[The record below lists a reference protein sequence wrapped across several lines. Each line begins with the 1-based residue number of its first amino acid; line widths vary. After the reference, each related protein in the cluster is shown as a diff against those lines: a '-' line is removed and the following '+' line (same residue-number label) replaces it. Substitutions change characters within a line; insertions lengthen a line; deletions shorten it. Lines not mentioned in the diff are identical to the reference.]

1 MATKVRIIFY
11 IWLNFTDY
19 LAFSLFLLTFAAVMN
34 RIALLVVSF
43 MASLMVC
50 AQAIYD
56 PKCVTMM
63 DAPLEGADS
72 AFIPALKSVG
82 FVPVENDDEEEG
94 TYHFTGDF
102 YGIKDARL
110 EVTVNDKTKLLS
122 EATVTCG
129 PYRTRELYERNQKYL
144 LGKLQ
149 REWGNFK
156 AKGDGSLYILTDY
169 GYIRQSITLH
179 ENGAHSI
186 TYYYLNMA
194 PYYKDVS
201 NMGLKGFVQEV
212 ITENPVAE
220 NPIEHFDEMGK
231 IESTELT
238 DRKYNQVGY
247 LISAAIT
254 DGGEKKLITYEY
266 NDEGNLKRTIQT
278 NTVSG
283 LKLVTE
289 YKWNDDGEMVQQSQ
303 KAFDKTNECIMSVT
317 MKYDIQERDDNDNW
331 TKTNLHITNWL
342 KGQRAQTMEVVQTRT
357 ISYWD
362 ED

>member
-1 MATKVRIIFY
+1 MAISF
-11 IWLNFTDY
+11 
-19 LAFSLFLLTFAAVMN
+19 FLLTFAAVMN

-43 MASLMVC
+43 MTSLMVC

-56 PKCVTMM
+56 PKCITMM
-63 DAPLEGADS
+63 DAPLEGTDS

-110 EVTVNDKTKLLS
+110 EVTVNDKTKLFS

-169 GYIRQSITLH
+169 GYIRQSVTLH

-186 TYYYLNMA
+186 SYYYLNMS

-231 IESTELT
+231 IESAELT
-238 DRKYNQVGY
+238 ERKYNQVGY
-247 LISAAIT
+247 LISAT
-254 DGGEKKLITYEY
+254 TTESGEKKLITYEY

-283 LKLVTE
+283 LKLVID
-289 YKWNDDGEMVQQSQ
+289 YKWNDDGEMSQQSQ
-303 KAFDKTNECIMSVT
+303 KAFDKNNECIMSVT
-317 MKYDIQERDDNDNW
+317 MKYNIEERDDNDNW
-331 TKTNLHITNWL
+331 TKNTLHITNWL

-362 ED
+362 EE

>member
-1 MATKVRIIFY
+1 M
-11 IWLNFTDY
+11 
-19 LAFSLFLLTFAAVMN
+19 AFSLFLLTFAVVMKK
-34 RIALLVVSF
+34 IGLLVF
-43 MASLMVC
+43 MLMAAMMVWS
-50 AQAIYD
+50 QAIYD
-56 PKCVTMM
+56 PKCITLM
-63 DAPLEGADS
+63 DAPLEGTDS
-72 AFIPALKSVG
+72 AFVPALKAIG
-82 FVPVENDDEEEG
+82 FQLVEGENDDD
-94 TYHFTGDF
+94 TYHFKGDY

-110 EVTVNDKTKLLS
+110 EVSVNDKTKMLS

-149 REWGNFK
+149 REFGNFK

-169 GYIRQSITLH
+169 GYIRQTITLH

-186 TYYYLNMA
+186 SYYYLNMS

-231 IESTELT
+231 IESLELT
-238 DRKYNQVGY
+238 DRRYNQVGY
-247 LISAAIT
+247 LISAT
-254 DGGEKKLITYEY
+254 LTEGGEEKQITYDY
-266 NDEGNLKRTIQT
+266 NDDGNLKRTIQT
-278 NTVSG
+278 NMVSG
-283 LKLVTE
+283 LKLVTD
-289 YKWNDDGEMVQQSQ
+289 YKYDDDGEMTQQSQ
-303 KAFDKTNECIMSVT
+303 KAFDKDNECIMSVT
-317 MKYDIQERDDNDNW
+317 MKYNIEERDDNDNW
-331 TKTNLHITNWL
+331 TKNTLHITNWL

>member
-1 MATKVRIIFY
+1 M
-11 IWLNFTDY
+11 
-19 LAFSLFLLTFAAVMN
+19 AFSLFLFTFAVVMKK
-34 RIALLVVSF
+34 IGLLVF
-43 MASLMVC
+43 MLLAAMMVWS
-50 AQAIYD
+50 QAIYD
-56 PKCVTMM
+56 PKCITLM
-63 DAPLEGADS
+63 DAPLEGTDS
-72 AFIPALKSVG
+72 AFVPALKAIG
-82 FVPVENDDEEEG
+82 FQLVEGENDDD
-94 TYHFTGDF
+94 TYHFKGDY

-110 EVTVNDKTKLLS
+110 EVSVNDKTKMLS

-156 AKGDGSLYILTDY
+156 AKGDGSLYVLTDY

-186 TYYYLNMA
+186 SYYYLNMS
-194 PYYKDVS
+194 PYFKDVS

-231 IESTELT
+231 LESQELT
-238 DRKYNQVGY
+238 DRHYNQVGY
-247 LISAAIT
+247 LISAT
-254 DGGEKKLITYEY
+254 LTEGGEQKQITYDY
-266 NDEGNLKRTIQT
+266 NDDGNLKRTIQT
-278 NTVSG
+278 NMVSG
-283 LKLVTE
+283 LKLVTD
-289 YKWNDDGEMVQQSQ
+289 YKWDDDGEMTQQSQ
-303 KAFDKTNECIMSVT
+303 KAFDKDNECIMSVT
-317 MKYDIQERDDNDNW
+317 MKYNIEERDDNDTW
-331 TKTNLHITNWL
+331 TKNTLHITNWL

>member
-1 MATKVRIIFY
+1 M
-11 IWLNFTDY
+11 
-19 LAFSLFLLTFAAVMN
+19 AFSLFLLTFAVVMKK
-34 RIALLVVSF
+34 IGLLVF
-43 MASLMVC
+43 MLMAAMMVWS
-50 AQAIYD
+50 QAIYD
-56 PKCVTMM
+56 PKCITLM
-63 DAPLEGADS
+63 DAPLEGTDS
-72 AFIPALKSVG
+72 AFVPALKAIG
-82 FVPVENDDEEEG
+82 FQLVEGENDDD
-94 TYHFTGDF
+94 TYHFKGDY

-110 EVTVNDKTKLLS
+110 EVSVNDKTKMLS

-156 AKGDGSLYILTDY
+156 AKGDGSLYVLTDY

-186 TYYYLNMA
+186 SYYYLNMS
-194 PYYKDVS
+194 PYFKDVS

-231 IESTELT
+231 LESQELT
-238 DRKYNQVGY
+238 DRHYNQVGY
-247 LISAAIT
+247 LISAT
-254 DGGEKKLITYEY
+254 LTEGGEQKQITYDY
-266 NDEGNLKRTIQT
+266 NDDGNLKRTIQT
-278 NTVSG
+278 NMVSG
-283 LKLVTE
+283 LKLVTD
-289 YKWNDDGEMVQQSQ
+289 YKYDDDGEMTQQSQ
-303 KAFDKTNECIMSVT
+303 KAFDKDNECIMSVT
-317 MKYDIQERDDNDNW
+317 MKYNIEERDDNDNW
-331 TKTNLHITNWL
+331 TKNTLHITNWL

>member
-1 MATKVRIIFY
+1 M
-11 IWLNFTDY
+11 
-19 LAFSLFLLTFAAVMN
+19 AFSLFLVTFAHVMKKIGLFVFLLLAVQ
-34 RIALLVVSF
+34 
-43 MASLMVC
+43 MAWC
-50 AQAIYD
+50 QAIYD
-56 PKCVTMM
+56 PKCIMLM
-63 DAPLEGADS
+63 DAPLEGTDS

-82 FVPVENDDEEEG
+82 FSPVLGENEDG
-94 TYHFTGDF
+94 TYHFKGDF

-110 EVTVNDKTKLLS
+110 EVTVNDKTKMLS

-156 AKGDGSLYILTDY
+156 AKGDGSLYVLTEY
-169 GYIRQSITLH
+169 GYIRQTITLH
-179 ENGAHSI
+179 ENGSHSI
-186 TYYYLNMA
+186 NYYYLNMS

-201 NMGLKGFVQEV
+201 NMGMKGFVQEV

-220 NPIEHFDEMGK
+220 NPIEHFDELGK
-231 IESTELT
+231 LESTELT

-247 LISAAIT
+247 LISALLT
-254 DGGEKKLITYEY
+254 EGGEKKQIAYEY
-266 NDEGNLKRTIQT
+266 NDDGNLKRTTQI
-278 NTVSG
+278 NMVSG
-283 LKLVTE
+283 LKLVTD
-289 YKWNDDGEMVQQSQ
+289 YKWNDDGEMSQQSQ
-303 KAFDKTNECIMSVT
+303 KAFDKDNECIMSVT
-317 MKYDIQERDDNDNW
+317 MKYNIEERDDNDNW
-331 TKTNLHITNWL
+331 IKNTLHITNWL

>member
-1 MATKVRIIFY
+1 ME
-11 IWLNFTDY
+11 
-19 LAFSLFLLTFAAVMN
+19 FSLFLLTFAVVMKK
-34 RIALLVVSF
+34 IGLLVF
-43 MASLMVC
+43 MLMAAMMVWS
-50 AQAIYD
+50 QAIYD
-56 PKCVTMM
+56 PKCITLM
-63 DAPLEGADS
+63 DAPLEGTDS
-72 AFIPALKSVG
+72 AFVPALKAIG
-82 FVPVENDDEEEG
+82 FQLVEGENDDD
-94 TYHFTGDF
+94 TYHFKGDY

-110 EVTVNDKTKLLS
+110 EVSVNDKTKMLS

-156 AKGDGSLYILTDY
+156 AKGDGSLYVLTDY

-186 TYYYLNMA
+186 SYYYLNMS
-194 PYYKDVS
+194 PYFKDVS

-231 IESTELT
+231 LESQELT
-238 DRKYNQVGY
+238 DRHYNQVGY
-247 LISAAIT
+247 LISAT
-254 DGGEKKLITYEY
+254 LTEGGEQKQITYDY
-266 NDEGNLKRTIQT
+266 NDDGNLKRTIQT
-278 NTVSG
+278 NMVSG
-283 LKLVTE
+283 LKLVTD
-289 YKWNDDGEMVQQSQ
+289 YKWDDDGEMTQQSQ
-303 KAFDKTNECIMSVT
+303 KAFDKDNECIMSVT
-317 MKYDIQERDDNDNW
+317 MKYNIEERDDNDNW
-331 TKTNLHITNWL
+331 TKNTLHITNWL

>member
-1 MATKVRIIFY
+1 ME
-11 IWLNFTDY
+11 
-19 LAFSLFLLTFAAVMN
+19 FSLFLLTFAVVMKK
-34 RIALLVVSF
+34 IGLLVF
-43 MASLMVC
+43 MLMAAMMVWS
-50 AQAIYD
+50 QAIYD
-56 PKCVTMM
+56 PKCITLM
-63 DAPLEGADS
+63 DAPLEGTDS
-72 AFIPALKSVG
+72 AFVPALKAIG
-82 FVPVENDDEEEG
+82 FQLVEGENDDD
-94 TYHFTGDF
+94 TYHFKGDY

-110 EVTVNDKTKLLS
+110 EVSVNDKTKMLS

-156 AKGDGSLYILTDY
+156 AKGDGSLYVLTDY

-186 TYYYLNMA
+186 SYYYLNMS
-194 PYYKDVS
+194 PYFKDVS

-231 IESTELT
+231 LESQELT
-238 DRKYNQVGY
+238 DRHYNQVGY
-247 LISAAIT
+247 LISAT
-254 DGGEKKLITYEY
+254 LTEGGEQKQITYDY
-266 NDEGNLKRTIQT
+266 NDDGNLKRTIQT
-278 NTVSG
+278 NMVSG

-289 YKWNDDGEMVQQSQ
+289 YKWDDDGEMTQQSQ
-303 KAFDKTNECIMSVT
+303 KAFDKDNECIMSVT
-317 MKYDIQERDDNDNW
+317 MKYNIEERDDNDNW
-331 TKTNLHITNWL
+331 TNNTLHITNWL